1 MLTVQPTAAAA
12 SAKPLLVSRVT
23 GSELCERQI
32 FLPVG
37 GFFVSAW
44 VMLMLVGGFSN
55 VSILAWACALPPPPP
70 PALALP
76 PPPPP
81 PLLLLFLLLLQ
92 AAAPPTVSVRA
103 TKTPMIAFRLN
114 IPATPSFEWGC
125 APWLACRPRRRN
137 MAGRREAVPPLTFT

>member
-23 GSELCERQI
+23 GSELCERQT

-44 VMLMLVGGFSN
+44 VMLILVGGFS
-55 VSILAWACALPPPPP
+55 STSMLAWAWALPPPP

-103 TKTPMIAFRLN
+103 TKTPRIAFRLN

-125 APWLACRPRRRN
+125 APWLASPQRRGTWQ
-137 MAGRREAVPPLTFT
+137 AGHGQSRR

>member
-1 MLTVQPTAAAA
+1 MQT
-12 SAKPLLVSRVT
+12 
-23 GSELCERQI
+23 
-32 FLPVG
+32 FLPLG
-37 GFFVSAW
+37 GFFVRGW

-70 PALALP
+70 ALAL

-103 TKTPMIAFRLN
+103 TKTPRIAFRLN

-125 APWLACRPRRRN
+125 AP
-137 MAGRREAVPPLTFT
+137 MVSVPPKGGEHGRPDTAGPAA

>member
-44 VMLMLVGGFSN
+44 VMLMLVGGFSST
-55 VSILAWACALPPPPP
+55 SILAS
-70 PALALP
+70 ALALP

-114 IPATPSFEWGC
+114 ILATPSFEWGC
-125 APWLACRPRRRN
+125 APWLACPPKRRN
-137 MAGRREAVPPLTFT
+137 MAG

>member
-23 GSELCERQI
+23 GSELCERQT

-44 VMLMLVGGFSN
+44 VMLILVGGFS
-55 VSILAWACALPPPPP
+55 STSMFAWAWALPPPP

-81 PLLLLFLLLLQ
+81 PLLLLFLLLQ

-114 IPATPSFEWGC
+114 
-125 APWLACRPRRRN
+125 
-137 MAGRREAVPPLTFT
+137 